1 VVANLTT
8 TSYAV
13 LSLLA
18 VRPMTTY
25 ELTKQMQR
33 TLRDV
38 WPRAESVI
46 YEEPKRLV
54 AHRLATASTEMVGRR
69 PSTSYTITAKGRR
82 ALVRWLDEPGAAPQM
97 EFEGLLKVAFA
108 DHGNLEQ
115 LRANLA
121 SIRDLA
127 DERLIYVNQR
137 IAEYRDTGGPYPERL
152 PVIMLVAR
160 FQREQA
166 EATCRW
172 VRWAQRQVASWSGTT
187 LAEGARTPRIAT

>member
-1 VVANLTT
+1 MPELTT

-25 ELTKQMQR
+25 ELAKQMQR

-54 AHRLATASTEMVGRR
+54 GRGLATASTDMVGRR
-69 PSTSYTITAKGRR
+69 ASTSYAITAKGRR
-82 ALVRWLDEPGAAPQM
+82 ALVRWFDEPGGAPQL
-97 EFEGLLKVAFA
+97 EFEALLKVAFA
-108 DHGNLEQ
+108 DHGSIEQ
-115 LRANLA
+115 LRVNLA
-121 SIRDLA
+121 SIRSLA
-127 DERLIYVNQR
+127 DDRLAYVQAR
-137 IAEYRDTGGPYPERL
+137 IAEYRTTGGPYPDRL
-152 PVIMLVAR
+152 PVIMLVAG
-160 FQREQA
+160 FQLEQA

-172 VRWAQRQVASWSGTT
+172 VKWAQRQVAGWSGTT
-187 LAEGARTPRIAT
+187 LDDGARVPRNAP

>member
-1 VVANLTT
+1 MAELTT

-18 VRPMTTY
+18 VRRMTTY
-25 ELTKQMQR
+25 ELAKQMQR
-33 TLRDV
+33 TLRNV

-54 AHRLATASTEMVGRR
+54 RERLATASTEMVGRR

-82 ALVRWLDEPGAAPQM
+82 ALVRWFDEPGAGPQL

-108 DHGNLEQ
+108 DQGNIEQ

-121 SIRDLA
+121 AINELA
-127 DERLIYVNQR
+127 EARLAYVRERNT
-137 IAEYRDTGGPYPERL
+137 EYRTTGGPYPDRL
-152 PVIMLVAR
+152 PVIMLVSR
-160 FQREQA
+160 FQLEQA

-172 VRWAQRQVASWSGTT
+172 VKWAQRQVATWSGTT
-187 LAEGARTPRIAT
+187 LDDGARIPRIAP

>member
-1 VVANLTT
+1 VAELTT

-25 ELTKQMQR
+25 ELAKQMQR

-54 AHRLATASTEMVGRR
+54 ARRMATASTEMAGRR
-69 PSTSYTITAKGRR
+69 PSTTYTITAKGRR
-82 ALVRWLDEPGAAPQM
+82 ELVRWFDAPGAAPQL

-108 DHGNLEQ
+108 DHGTIEQ

-121 SIRDLA
+121 SIRELA
-127 DERLIYVNQR
+127 SERLAYVEDR
-137 IAEYRDTGGPYPERL
+137 IAEYRSTGGPYPERM
-152 PVIMLVAR
+152 PVIMLVAK
-160 FQREQA
+160 FQLEQA

-172 VRWAQRQVASWSGTT
+172 VQWAQRQAANWSGTT
-187 LAEGARTPRIAT
+187 PEDGARVPRIAP